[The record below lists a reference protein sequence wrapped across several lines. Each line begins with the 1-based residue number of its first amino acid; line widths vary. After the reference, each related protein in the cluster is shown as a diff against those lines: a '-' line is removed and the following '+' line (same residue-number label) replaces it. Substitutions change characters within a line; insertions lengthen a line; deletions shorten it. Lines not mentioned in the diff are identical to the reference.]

1 MSERTRR
8 GWLATV
14 GAIGVAGC
22 LSTDD
27 GSESDDDEPAIDT
40 TSPDGWPV
48 AGHDVTNTR
57 HSPADGPKNDV
68 EPRWT
73 IDGVAREFD
82 DPALAVADGAVYVGT
97 EGGRVRELNSGTGD
111 GSTLADLNDSE
122 HRSDDVPVR
131 AVTAAGDRLYLVSD
145 GVYAVDAAT
154 GEELWTFE
162 ETALESGSGIETPA
176 VVADGTV
183 YAGGY
188 GLYAIDA
195 ASGDQRWHFETETL
209 PETAEEFDGSVGWL
223 VSSAPAVARGTVV
236 FNTALSILYAVD
248 AETGEEA
255 WSLEGADRL
264 RGSPAVDG
272 DVIYQAEDGGV
283 SAIDLETGETHW
295 RTETSELFVRGSP
308 AVADDAI
315 YLAGGPLVGFDAE
328 TGEERWR
335 VDLDSEYERTVSLG
349 RTSPIVTEETVYVAE
364 DDRNAVFAVSIA
376 DKAVRWSTEPT
387 DGIGTHGGLAIVDG
401 LVYALRAD
409 GTLVAL
415 EEG

>member
-8 GWLATV
+8 EWLATV

-22 LSTDD
+22 SSASN
-27 GSESDDDEPAIDT
+27 GSESDDEPTIDT

-48 AGHDVTNTR
+48 AGRDVTNTR

-73 IDGVAREFD
+73 FDGVSLEFD
-82 DPALAVADGAVYVGT
+82 DPALAVADGAAYVGT
-97 EGGRVRELNSGTGD
+97 ESGQVRELDSKTGD
-111 GSTLADLNDSE
+111 GSTLVDLNDGE
-122 HRSDDVPVR
+122 HRSDDVPIR

-176 VVADGTV
+176 VVTDGTV

-195 ASGDQRWHFETETL
+195 ASGEERWHFETETL
-209 PETAEEFDGSVGWL
+209 PETADGFDGSVGWL

-236 FNTALSILYAVD
+236 FNTALSILYTVD
-248 AETGEEA
+248 VETGEEA
-255 WSLEGADRL
+255 WSLEGAGRL
-264 RGSPAVDG
+264 RGTPAVDV
-272 DVIYQAEDGGV
+272 DAIYQAEDGGV
-283 SAIDLETGETHW
+283 SAIDLETGERRW
-295 RTETSELFVRGSP
+295 RTEMSELFVRGSP
-308 AVADDAI
+308 TVANDTVYI
-315 YLAGGPLVGFDAE
+315 VGGPLVGFDAE
-328 TGEERWR
+328 TGEERWH
-335 VDLDSEYERTVSLG
+335 VDPDSEYERTVTFG
-349 RTSPIVTEETVYVAE
+349 RTSPIATDETVYVAE
-364 DDRNAVFAVSIA
+364 DDRSAVFAVSVA
-376 DKAVRWSTEPT
+376 DETVRWSTEPT
-387 DGIGTHGGLAIVDG
+387 DGIGTHGGLALADG
-401 LVYALRAD
+401 LVYAIRGD

>member
-1 MSERTRR
+1 MNKRTRR

-22 LSTDD
+22 SSASN
-27 GSESDDDEPAIDT
+27 GSESDDGEPTIDT

-57 HSPADGPKNDV
+57 HSPADGPKSGV

-73 IDGVAREFD
+73 FDGVSLEFD

-97 EGGRVRELNSGTGD
+97 ESGQVRELDSETGD
-111 GSTLADLNDSE
+111 GSTLADLDDSE

-195 ASGDQRWHFETETL
+195 ESGEERWHFETETL
-209 PETAEEFDGSVGWL
+209 PETADGFDGSVGWL

-236 FNTALSILYAVD
+236 CNTALSILYAIDV
-248 AETGEEA
+248 ETGEEV
-255 WSLEGADRL
+255 WSLERADRL
-264 RGSPAVDG
+264 RGTPAVDD

-295 RTETSELFVRGSP
+295 RTETSELSVQGSP
-308 AVADDAI
+308 AVADDTV

-328 TGEERWR
+328 TGDERWR
-335 VDLDSEYERTVSLG
+335 VDLDSEYERTVTVG
-349 RTSPIVTEETVYVAE
+349 RTSPIATDEAVYVAE
-364 DDRNAVFAVSIA
+364 DDRSAVFAVSIA
-376 DKAVRWSTEPT
+376 DEAVRWSTEPT
-387 DGIGTHGGLAIVDG
+387 DRIGTHGGLALADG
-401 LVYALRAD
+401 PVYALRAD

-415 EEG
+415 EGE

>member
-8 GWLATV
+8 EWLATA

-22 LSTDD
+22 SSASND
-27 GSESDDDEPAIDT
+27 SESNGDDSTIDT
-40 TSPDGWPV
+40 TSPNGWPV
-48 AGHDVTNTR
+48 AGHDVANTR
-57 HSPADGPKNDV
+57 HSSADGPKNGV

-73 IDGVAREFD
+73 FDGASLEFD
-82 DPALAVADGAVYVGT
+82 DPALAVVDGAVYVGT
-97 EGGRVRELNSGTGD
+97 ESGQVRELDSETGD

-195 ASGDQRWHFETETL
+195 ESGEERWHFETETL
-209 PETAEEFDGSVGWL
+209 PETADGFDGSVGWL

-248 AETGEEA
+248 AETGEEE
-255 WSLEGADRL
+255 WSLEGTDRL
-264 RGSPAVDG
+264 RGSPAVDD

-283 SAIDLETGETHW
+283 SAIDLETGETHL
-295 RTETSELFVRGSP
+295 RTETSELFVQGSP
-308 AVADDAI
+308 AVADGTV
-315 YLAGGPLVGFDAE
+315 YVAGGPLVGFDTE
-328 TGEERWR
+328 TGDERWR
-335 VDLDSEYERTVSLG
+335 VDPDSEYERTVTLG
-349 RTSPIVTEETVYVAE
+349 RTSPIVTEETVYAAE
-364 DDRNAVFAVSIA
+364 DDRSAVFAVSVA
-376 DKAVRWSTEPT
+376 DEAVRWSTEPT
-387 DGIGTHGGLAIVDG
+387 DEVGTHGGLAFADG
-401 LVYALRAD
+401 LVYAIRGD

-415 EEG
+415 EEE